1 VPASLAAL
9 AAGHLLAVP
18 FTVYVPGFL
27 RLWRR
32 REPRVYAAAQ
42 LGAVLIAAGWAARGN
57 VPAAA
62 GNALWVGGLAVAYA
76 AEGRKRAGLP
86 KPPPT

>member
-1 VPASLAAL
+1 MPVSLAAL

-32 REPRVYAAAQ
+32 REPQVYGAAQ
-42 LGAVLIAAGWAARGN
+42 LGGVLIAAGWAARGN
-57 VPAAA
+57 ALAAVF
-62 GNALWVGGLAVAYA
+62 NALWVGGLAVAYA
-76 AEGRKRAGLP
+76 AEGRKRGALP
-86 KPPPT
+86 RPHTR